1 MVEEATQSPRLGPA
15 SRLLVAAVRFYQATL
30 GTFLGGHC
38 RFMPTC
44 SEYAIEALRKHGA
57 FRGSAMAVRR
67 IVRCHPWGGSGY
79 DPVAG
84 EEPDE
89 DDNELR

>member
-1 MVEEATQSPRLGPA
+1 MVEEAAQGPRRIGAA

-44 SEYAIEALRKHGA
+44 SEYAIEALRVHGA
-57 FRGSAMAVRR
+57 WRGLWLTARR
-67 IVRCHPWGGSGY
+67 LLRCHPLGGGGW
-79 DPVAG
+79 DPVPEKGVGREA
-84 EEPDE
+84 
-89 DDNELR
+89 